1 MKKID
6 LSFLHTFSDRFFGS
20 NEIVHPRKDWIILLV
35 VFFVMLASAAIYD
48 LSIHQDIA
56 SGEMYVSVN
65 KSDLKLQS
73 IDAKALENV
82 VVSFESKKSRM
93 ATLKIQKLIDPS
105 L

>member
-20 NEIVHPRKDWIILLV
+20 NEIVHPRRDWIVLLV
-35 VFFVMLASAAIYD
+35 VFLVMLLGAAAYD

-56 SGEMYVSVN
+56 SGEMYVSVD
-65 KSDLKLQS
+65 KTDLKLQS
-73 IDAKALENV
+73 VNTKALENV
-82 VVSFESKKSRM
+82 VNDFESKRAEMSG
-93 ATLKIQKLIDPS
+93 LKMQKLVDPS